1 MPESRSWQRW
11 FFFLLVTVILAA
23 PLVVIYVW
31 LARDLRLAARAQHLR
46 QIDNQL
52 NQLQEQ
58 LNDVKWDALADT
70 YDDTLHLGQ
79 GDEAELLRQTLM
91 WYVYPDGH
99 SFVEGIAVVNPEGG
113 LRPSR
118 QAAVIDDEGEPLSPR
133 RLAQLKRDHPWL
145 EQPWLSDYRFLV
157 RAFRQDREREF
168 YVSPLIKAPGRLVF
182 VVASAQRAGDGSLR
196 AAVML
201 QHSMA
206 DLWKN
211 IIAPAASGLNLWL
224 MDRRG
229 TVGIATSPLARASAR
244 DFRAS
249 GLLEQVLQKGKAA
262 VTRGDYGAKGSCS
275 QKLGA
280 GEALLS
286 YRSEGDNFVVG
297 VVESK
302 RALGAQG
309 QATLTAFGAVAVL
322 SLVLLALAGAVYT
335 LASLRRERTSVE
347 KATLRRY
354 AGTVSHQ
361 VRNHLLT
368 LRGSLEMIGRGRVQ
382 DQERIE
388 QMLSGPCQEALEGIQ
403 QTVEELEAL
412 SRGEVD
418 LEYDGQMGGSTM
430 YRIRPRDGKDEEA

>member
-1 MPESRSWQRW
+1 MPESRPGRRW
-11 FFFLLVTVILAA
+11 LFFFLVTLVLAA
-23 PLVVIYVW
+23 PLVVTYVR
-31 LARDLRLAARAQHLR
+31 LARDLRTAARTRHLR

-79 GDEAELLRQTLM
+79 GDEAELLRQSLM

-99 SFVEGIAVVNPEGG
+99 SFVEGIAVVNPDGS

-118 QAAVIDDEGEPLSPR
+118 QAAVIDDQGEPLPPR
-133 RLAQLKRDHPWL
+133 RLAQLRRDHPWL
-145 EQPWLSDYRFLV
+145 EHPWLPDYRFLA
-157 RAFRQDREREF
+157 RAFTQDRGREF
-168 YVSPLIKAPGRLVF
+168 YVSSLIQAPGRLVF
-182 VVASAQRAGDGSLR
+182 VVASARRDRDGSFR

-206 DLWKN
+206 DLWNN
-211 IIAPAASGLNLWL
+211 IIAPAAAGLNLWL

-229 TVGIATSPLARASAR
+229 RLGIATSPLARASAR
-244 DFRAS
+244 EFRSS
-249 GLLEQVLQKGKAA
+249 GVLEQVLQEGKAA
-262 VTRGDYGAKGSCS
+262 AARGDYGARGSLS
-275 QKLGA
+275 QELSG
-280 GEALLS
+280 GEALLG

-302 RALGAQG
+302 RALGARG
-309 QATLTAFGAVAVL
+309 QATLTAFGSVAVL

-335 LASLRRERTSVE
+335 LASLRRERASVE

-361 VRNHLLT
+361 VRNHLVT
-368 LRGSLEMIGRGRVQ
+368 LRGSLEMIARGRVR
-382 DQERIE
+382 DRERMG

-403 QTVEELEAL
+403 RTVEELEAL